1 MPSLTRKLIHGR
13 PYYYARW
20 CQRVD
25 GRPKIVK
32 TLYLSSLDNIVQA
45 VETSQLPLPPGEAE
59 VVHFGD
65 VVALYDQAEHLGV
78 VELIDAQ
85 IPKRH
90 QGLSVGQY
98 LLLAAI
104 NRAAHPTSKAKLA
117 QWHRQTVLPR
127 LLPASADELTSQA
140 FWNHM
145 DRVRQEDIEAIERNL
160 ARRLLRDLKL
170 DLRMLVYDGTN
181 FFTYINTCT
190 PATLPARGHNKQKR
204 GDLRQVNLGMLVS
217 TDFHV
222 PLLHRVYTGN
232 VTDATAFQSISEELA
247 RHYQQLAEGCEHIT
261 LIFDKGNNSAEAF
274 ESVNDSVFHFVGSLV
289 PTQHPE
295 LLSIPLEQFRPL
307 PGARFEGVSVYRT
320 RKIVFGQ
327 ERTILIT
334 FNESLLEG
342 QLQGI
347 TAHLEK
353 ARRRLSDLQ
362 DSLRR
367 HRQGRVK
374 GGRAPKIESVRK
386 QVDQILSGQFL
397 KQLLHCDVDAGQVPS
412 LRFRSDISALARLVD
427 TQLGKTLLFTDNDDW
442 SDQEIVSG
450 YRAQYHIESAFRD
463 MKNPHFLG
471 WSPMFHWTDSK
482 IRVHAFYCVLALTLV
497 SLLQRTL
504 HSKGIDLSLTRMMEL
519 LGAIQ
524 EVLVIYPR
532 QPGQH
537 KPRTAVCLSHRDEE
551 QQRLC
556 EALALERYEAR

>member
-1 MPSLTRKLIHGR
+1 M
-13 PYYYARW
+13 
-20 CQRVD
+20 
-25 GRPKIVK
+25 
-32 TLYLSSLDNIVQA
+32 VQA
-45 VETSQLPLPPGEAE
+45 VETAQQPLPPQEAE
-59 VVHFGD
+59 IARFAD
-65 VVALYDQAEHLGV
+65 IVALYDQAVQLGL

-98 LLLAAI
+98 LVLAAI
-104 NRAAHPTSKAKLA
+104 NRAAHPISKAKLA
-117 QWHRQTVLPR
+117 QWYRQTVLPR
-127 LLPASADELTSQA
+127 LMPASADELTSQA

-145 DRVRQEDIEAIERNL
+145 DRVSQEDIEAIEKNL
-160 ARRLLRDLKL
+160 AQRLLRDLKV
-170 DLRMLVYDGTN
+170 DLRTLVYDGTN
-181 FFTYINTCT
+181 FFTYINTT
-190 PATLPARGHNKQKR
+190 NPATLPARGHNKQKR

-232 VTDATAFQSISEELA
+232 VTDATAFQTISQELA

-274 ESVNDSVFHFVGSLV
+274 ESVDDSIFHFVGSLV

-320 RKIVFGQ
+320 RKVVFGQ
-327 ERTILIT
+327 ERTVVIT
-334 FNESLLEG
+334 FNEALLEG

-347 TAHLEK
+347 AANLEK
-353 ARRRLSDLQ
+353 AKRKLTELQ
-362 DSLRR
+362 AKLRR

-374 GGRAPKIESVRK
+374 GGRAPKAESVRK

-397 KQLLHCDVDAGQVPS
+397 KQLIHCEVDAQQVPGLS
-412 LRFRSDISALARLVD
+412 FRSNTGALARLID
-427 TQLGKTLLFTDNDDW
+427 TQLGKTVLFTDNDDW

-450 YRAQYHIESAFRD
+450 YRSQYHIESAFRD

-519 LGAIQ
+519 LGSIQ
-524 EVLVIYPR
+524 EVLAIYPR

-556 EALALERYEAR
+556 EALALDRYQAR